1 MFQEALLESSSTALG
16 RKRWPVAA
24 AFLLETLAAGI
35 VIAVPLLSTGI
46 IPVSGHVPII
56 APLQSIKLA
65 TRPASPPPSGSA
77 DGAHY
82 ASARIVTVPNRP
94 NRFYA
99 GRAQQERHN
108 PGPILS
114 WDGPGS
120 SGPNLIGSVEQQK
133 PAPPK
138 RERIRLSMLSE
149 AQLINKAEPVYP
161 RIAQLA
167 GLAGSVKLH
176 AIIGKDGTVQSLSLI
191 SGQPI
196 LAAAALEAV
205 AQWRYRP
212 YLLNGEP
219 VEVETFITVNFRKA
233 GR

>member
-1 MFQEALLESSSTALG
+1 MFQETLLESSSTAFG
-16 RKRWPVAA
+16 RKRWPMAA
-24 AFLLETLAAGI
+24 AFLLETLVAGI
-35 VIAVPLLSTGI
+35 VVAVPLLSTGI
-46 IPVSGHVPII
+46 IPVSAHVPII

-65 TRPASPPPSGSA
+65 TRPANPPPSGST

-82 ASARIVTVPNRP
+82 DSARIVTFQSRP

-114 WDGPGS
+114 WDVPGP
-120 SGPNLIGSVEQQK
+120 SGPNLIGNVE
-133 PAPPK
+133 PPRPMPPK

-149 AQLINKAEPVYP
+149 AQLINKVEPVYP
-161 RIAQLA
+161 HIAQLA
-167 GLAGSVKLH
+167 GIAGSVKLH

-219 VEVETFITVNFRKA
+219 AEVETFITVNFRKA